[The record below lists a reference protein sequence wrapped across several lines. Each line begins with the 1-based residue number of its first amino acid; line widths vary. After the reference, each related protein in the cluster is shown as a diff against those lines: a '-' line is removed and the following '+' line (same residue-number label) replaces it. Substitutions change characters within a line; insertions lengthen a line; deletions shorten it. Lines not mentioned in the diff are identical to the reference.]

1 MSQVVKAIAAI
12 DTGQRKVF
20 DEKKFSPL
28 FQDVFESKM
37 QVSEVRDVEFITAK
51 LFKIGVTLGQTAMVT
66 ELEQL
71 GSDDAL
77 SEAIYRTKRSV
88 IEAIFGEFREDF
100 MRIQNALYD
109 RDFQKARTLLVAFE
123 NKMFEV

>member
-1 MSQVVKAIAAI
+1 MSQIVKAIAAI

-20 DEKKFSPL
+20 DEKKFTPL

-37 QVSEVRDVEFITAK
+37 QVSEVRDVSLTTAK
-51 LFKIGVTLGQTAMVT
+51 LFKIGVTLGQSAMVT

-88 IEAIFGEFREDF
+88 IEAVFGEFREDF

>member
-20 DEKKFSPL
+20 DEKKFTPL
-28 FQDVFESKM
+28 FQDVFESKL
-37 QVSEVRDVEFITAK
+37 QVSDAQDISYVTAK
-51 LFKIGVTLGQTAMVT
+51 VFKIGVTLGQTAMVT

-100 MRIQNALYD
+100 MRVQNALYD

>member
-1 MSQVVKAIAAI
+1 MSQIVRAIAAI

-20 DEKKFSPL
+20 DEKKFTPL

-37 QVSEVRDVEFITAK
+37 QVSEVRDIEFTTAK
-51 LFKIGVTLGQTAMVT
+51 LFKIGVTLGQSTMVT